1 MDKHGGGIRHTD
13 WRHRVGY
20 RGVRGS
26 GMKQPEHSVF
36 AFSASP
42 RWIPCPGSMVYSENT
57 AEYDAGN
64 YADEG
69 TAAHKLA
76 AILLK
81 SKSGMKAEDWIGK
94 IIKGGKREFE
104 ITEEFAM
111 HVQTY
116 VDDIERRAMGG
127 YLMVEQRVTLDGVDG
142 FDESNYGTS
151 DAIIA
156 IESDADR
163 GLAYGVV
170 EDLKFGMGEKVYAWE
185 YALSDSPFKMVKY
198 LDSTESAEVVPN
210 YQLMMYALAA
220 LADIA
225 LLVDNIS
232 GMWIVINQPR
242 IGNVSELWVPIAV
255 LERFALFAAEAY
267 KKARLAKSLGR
278 ANVEREAHNYLKA
291 GEKQCRWC
299 RVADCKARD
308 AKVSEEASADFDVVA
323 AQPPLPPTD
332 VKRLAKAM
340 AAIPFI
346 LDWVRA
352 VQAKTHELVA
362 AGTEVPGPDGK
373 PYKFV
378 EGKLGAR
385 EWSDEIKAEGALTGV
400 LGEEAYQPRRILT
413 ASDAAKK
420 LDKKKT
426 KATWDDV
433 FVPLI
438 ERKAGKPMLVMGS
451 DPRPPFSG
459 ASDSDE
465 FEDVAE

>member
-1 MDKHGGGIRHTD
+1 MAKT
-13 WRHRVGY
+13 
-20 RGVRGS
+20 
-26 GMKQPEHSVF
+26 KQPEHSVF

-42 RWIPCPGSMVYSENT
+42 RWIPCPGSMAYPENI
-57 AEYDAGN
+57 AEYDAGS

-69 TAAHKLA
+69 TAAHALA
-76 AILLK
+76 ALLLK

-94 IIKGGKREFE
+94 VIRGGKREFE
-104 ITEEFAM
+104 ITEDFAM

-116 VDDIERRAMGG
+116 VDDVQRRAIGG
-127 YLMVEQRVTLDGVDG
+127 YLMVEQRVTLDGVEG

-151 DAIIA
+151 DVIIA
-156 IESDADR
+156 REGEAGFPGI
-163 GLAYGVV
+163 GIV

-185 YALSDSPFKMVKY
+185 YALADSPFTMEMY
-198 LDSTESAEVVPN
+198 RENEEAATLVVPN

-225 LLVDNIS
+225 LLVEGIT

-255 LERFALFAAEAY
+255 LQRFALFAAEAY
-267 KKARLAKSLGR
+267 AKASMAMSLGR

-308 AKVSEEASADFDVVA
+308 AKVAEAAGADFDVIA
-323 AQPPLPPTD
+323 AQPPAAPTD
-332 VKRLAKAM
+332 TKRLAKAM

-346 LDWVRA
+346 MDWARA
-352 VQAKTHELVA
+352 VQLKTHELVA
-362 AGTEVPGPDGK
+362 AGTEVLGPDSK
-373 PYKFV
+373 PYRFV
-378 EGKLGAR
+378 EGDLGDR
-385 EWSDEIKAEGALTGV
+385 KWTDVVKAEAALVGQ
-400 LGEEAYQPRRILT
+400 LADKAYAPRKILT
-413 ASDAAKK
+413 APAAGKI
-420 LDKKKT
+420 LNKKKT
-426 KATWDDV
+426 EKMWEDV

-438 ERKAGKPMLVMGS
+438 TRAAGKPMLVMGS

-459 ASDSDE
+459 VSDSDE
-465 FEDVAE
+465 FEEVAE

>member
-1 MDKHGGGIRHTD
+1 MTKT
-13 WRHRVGY
+13 
-20 RGVRGS
+20 
-26 GMKQPEHSVF
+26 KQPEHSVF

-42 RWIPCPGSMVYSENT
+42 RWIPCPGSMAYPENI
-57 AEYDAGN
+57 AEYDAGE

-69 TAAHKLA
+69 TAAHALA
-76 AILLK
+76 ALLLK

-94 IIKGGKREFE
+94 VIRGGKREFE
-104 ITEEFAM
+104 ITEDFAM

-116 VDDIERRAMGG
+116 VDDVQRRAIGG
-127 YLMVEQRVTLDGVDG
+127 YLMVEQRVTLDGVEG

-156 IESDADR
+156 IESVDPAA
-163 GLAYGVV
+163 GGVPYALAKVAYGVV
-170 EDLKFGMGEKVYAWE
+170 VDLKFGMGERVYAWE
-185 YALSDSPFKMVKY
+185 YAVPGSPFTMERYIKE
-198 LDSTESAEVVPN
+198 DGAPTTVVPN

-225 LLVDNIS
+225 LLVEGIN

-242 IGNVSELWVPIAV
+242 IGNLSELWVPIAV
-255 LERFALFAAEAY
+255 LQRFALFAAEAHA
-267 KKARLAKSLGR
+267 KARR
-278 ANVEREAHNYLKA
+278 AMHIGFQEVEALSSVYLHP

-308 AKVSEEASADFDVVA
+308 AKVAEAAGADFDVIA
-323 AQPPLPPTD
+323 AQPPAAPTD
-332 VKRLAKAM
+332 TKRLAKAM

-346 LDWVRA
+346 MDWARA
-352 VQAKTHELVA
+352 VQLKTHELVA
-362 AGTEVPGPDGK
+362 AGTEVLGPDSK

-378 EGKLGAR
+378 EGKLGDR
-385 EWSDEIKAEGALTGV
+385 KWKDVVKAEAAL
-400 LGEEAYQPRRILT
+400 LGILPVEKAYQPQAIIS
-413 ASDAAKK
+413 ASVATKMLA
-420 LDKKKT
+420 KKKT
-426 KATWDDV
+426 QKTYDDTIA
-433 FVPLI
+433 PLI
-438 ERKAGKPMLVMGS
+438 DRAAGKPMLAMGS